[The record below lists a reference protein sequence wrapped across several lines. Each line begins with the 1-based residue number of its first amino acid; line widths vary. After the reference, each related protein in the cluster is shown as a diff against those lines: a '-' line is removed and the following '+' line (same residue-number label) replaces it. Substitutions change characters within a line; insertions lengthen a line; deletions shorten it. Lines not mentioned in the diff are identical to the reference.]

1 MNITLMLYFQHAKYG
16 VSRLFVPLYSRM
28 VLSGTTTDKGYFG
41 LAHAFFVPNN
51 QPYYSSKQ
59 KKLMIKT
66 SKETR
71 LFRMF
76 FIVSCLLE
84 TERGLT
90 INELSVKWQA
100 EIQSEEPLPWKT
112 FDRDRQEIG
121 TLFGIYIDSN
131 NPNKKN
137 REEARYFITNPDA
150 IKDNEN
156 LDFAWKAIR
165 LMGLNQLYAL
175 DGIRLDIHHF
185 VDDVEK
191 VLFFGDALKNNRT
204 LKICYQKFE
213 DCPVREVD
221 VEPYWLKDYEDRMYL
236 IAHITTCQERRKVY
250 SFSLDRIL
258 HYEILPT
265 KRRFHVPPG
274 MNPISYYYNVCGIVV
289 PENAEPE
296 KIRIRAYKDEPSY
309 LLTKKL
315 HHSQKLVG
323 EWDKTMEYADF
334 DLFLIPNNEFKAKL
348 ISRINRLEVLSP
360 QSLREDILT
369 TLDLSASRYRGA

>member
-1 MNITLMLYFQHAKYG
+1 
-16 VSRLFVPLYSRM
+16 
-28 VLSGTTTDKGYFG
+28 
-41 LAHAFFVPNN
+41 
-51 QPYYSSKQ
+51 
-59 KKLMIKT
+59 MIKT

-76 FIVSCLLE
+76 FIVRCLLE
-84 TERGLT
+84 SEKGLT
-90 INELSVKWQA
+90 LNALSSKWQA
-100 EIQSEEPLPWKT
+100 ERQSEEPLPWKT

-121 TLFGIYIDSN
+121 TLLGIYIDSN
-131 NPNKKN
+131 SPNKKN

-150 IKDNEN
+150 IKKNEN
-156 LDFAWKAIR
+156 LVFAWKASR
-165 LMGLNQLYAL
+165 LIGLNQLYAL
-175 DGIRLDIHHF
+175 DGIRLDIHNF

-191 VLFFGDALKNNRT
+191 VLLFGDALKNNRT
-204 LKICYQKFE
+204 LKISYQKFE
-213 DCPVREVD
+213 DCPVRELD

-236 IAHITTCQERRKVY
+236 IAHITTCQDRRKVY

-258 HYEILPT
+258 DYEILPT

-274 MNPISYYYNVCGIVV
+274 MDPISYYYNVCGIVV
-289 PENAEPE
+289 PENAKPE

-315 HHSQKLVG
+315 HHSQTLVG

-334 DLFLIPNNEFKAKL
+334 DLFLIPNKEFKAKL
-348 ISRINRLEVLSP
+348 ISRIHRLEVLSP
-360 QSLREDILT
+360 QTLREDILT